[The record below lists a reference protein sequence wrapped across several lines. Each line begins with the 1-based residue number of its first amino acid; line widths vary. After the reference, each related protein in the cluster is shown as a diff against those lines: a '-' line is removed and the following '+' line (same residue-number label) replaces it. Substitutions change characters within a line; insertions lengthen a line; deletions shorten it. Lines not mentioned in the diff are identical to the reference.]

1 MKREAEIDVQA
12 LYDLVQSQR
21 KRVALLEGCRSIEE
35 FEHLNVIDEGSYGVV
50 YRAKDKTTGEI
61 YAIKKVKLE
70 P

>member
-1 MKREAEIDVQA
+1 M
-12 LYDLVQSQR
+12 
-21 KRVALLEGCRSIEE
+21 LEGCRSIEE

-50 YRAKDKTTGEI
+50 YRARDKVTGQI